1 MSKCHIIGNLMSRL
15 KNFIFM
21 FRQSCKVLAVI
32 PPEGA
37 VVNGDASDENGEE
50 GEKKKRYFYNR
61 VKFGQGCGNSKI

>member
-1 MSKCHIIGNLMSRL
+1 M
-15 KNFIFM
+15 FM

-50 GEKKKRYFYNR
+50 GEKKKR
-61 VKFGQGCGNSKI
+61 